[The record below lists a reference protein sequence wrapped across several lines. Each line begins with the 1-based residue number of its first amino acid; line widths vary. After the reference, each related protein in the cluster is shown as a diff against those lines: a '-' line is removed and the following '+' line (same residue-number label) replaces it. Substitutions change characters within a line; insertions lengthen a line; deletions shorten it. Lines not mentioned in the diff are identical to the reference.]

1 MVQRRAVVTVKVNTT
16 AQPGAREPL
25 NESLLGVLVEGAVE
39 LAKGFVHATW
49 IMIAARSTD
58 V

>member
-1 MVQRRAVVTVKVNTT
+1 VNTT
-16 AQPGAREPL
+16 APPGASEPL
-25 NESLLGVLVEGAVE
+25 NESLLGVLGEGAVE

-49 IMIAARSTD
+49 IMTAARSTN